1 MIATEQGLVVKQT
14 RFVMPIADDVRLVTV
29 DTARAVAGVTAEQ
42 IIERCED
49 QLSAD
54 WLPAFDVS
62 LGGNGHSGTE
72 RRELRIWAKAL
83 KCSVEP
89 VAQPVGPQA
98 RRYSLESIVA
108 DCLLTNA
115 AGVTN
120 PNFNLNASQ
129 LERAWCV
136 SNQTILRL
144 IGCAEL
150 KGVRVG
156 RNWKVNRLSAAN
168 FLRRRAL

>member
-1 MIATEQGLVVKQT
+1 MSATEQGFRAGGPCGSHQS
-14 RFVMPIADDVRLVTV
+14 RFVMPIADDVRLVDV
-29 DTARAVAGVTAEQ
+29 GTARAADGVTAEQ

-49 QLSAD
+49 QLAAD
-54 WLPAFDVS
+54 WLPAFDLS
-62 LGGNGHSGTE
+62 PEGPRQNG
-72 RRELRIWAKAL
+72 RRELRIWAKVL
-83 KCSVEP
+83 GKNS
-89 VAQPVGPQA
+89 
-98 RRYSLESIVA
+98 SLISRKLEFIVA
-108 DCLLTNA
+108 DCLLTNT
-115 AGVTN
+115 AGMAN

-144 IGCAEL
+144 IASAEI

>member
-1 MIATEQGLVVKQT
+1 MSATEQGLAVKQT
-14 RFVMPIADDVRLVTV
+14 RFVMPIADDVRLVSV
-29 DTARAVAGVTAEQ
+29 DTARAAAGVTAEQ

-49 QLSAD
+49 QLAAD

-62 LGGNGHSGTE
+62 LDGPQQNG

-83 KCSVEP
+83 RYDPAS
-89 VAQPVGPQA
+89 AA
-98 RRYSLESIVA
+98 RKLESIVA
-108 DCLLTNA
+108 DCLLTSPV
-115 AGVTN
+115 GLGN
-120 PNFNLNASQ
+120 PNFNLNSSQ

>member
-1 MIATEQGLVVKQT
+1 MSATEQGLAVKQT
-14 RFVMPIADDVRLVTV
+14 RFVMPIADDVRLVSV
-29 DTARAVAGVTAEQ
+29 DTARAAAGVTAEQ

-49 QLSAD
+49 QLAAD

-72 RRELRIWAKAL
+72 RREIRIWAKAL
-83 KCSVEP
+83 RYDPAS
-89 VAQPVGPQA
+89 AA
-98 RRYSLESIVA
+98 RKLESIVA
-108 DCLLTNA
+108 DCLLTSPV
-115 AGVTN
+115 GLGN
-120 PNFNLNASQ
+120 PNFNLNSSQ

-144 IGCAEL
+144 IASAEI

>member
-1 MIATEQGLVVKQT
+1 MSATEQGLAVKQS
-14 RFVMPIADDVRLVTV
+14 RFVMPIADDVRLVAV
-29 DTARAVAGVTAEQ
+29 DTARAAAGVTAEQ

-49 QLSAD
+49 QLAAD
-54 WLPAFDVS
+54 WLPAFDLS
-62 LGGNGHSGTE
+62 LDGPQQNG

-83 KCSVEP
+83 RTDPGQLSRK
-89 VAQPVGPQA
+89 
-98 RRYSLESIVA
+98 LEFIVA

-115 AGVTN
+115 AGVGN
-120 PNFNLNASQ
+120 PNFNLNSSQ

-144 IGCAEL
+144 IASAEL

-156 RNWKVNRLSAAN
+156 RNWKVNRLSAAE
-168 FLRRRAL
+168 FLKRRAI